1 MKKNHSLVTFSNF
14 KNLSLDN
21 SLISEFIKEN
31 LEKENSYGMIKFKKN
46 LKSAEWLSFTL
57 TTWSKSKKSE
67 LVIFSPFL
75 VLNVQL
81 DKL

>member
-21 SLISEFIKEN
+21 SLTSEFIKEN
-31 LEKENSYGMIKFKKN
+31 LEKENLYGMIKSKRN
-46 LKSAEWLSFTL
+46 LKSVEWLSFTL

-67 LVIFSPFL
+67 LVIFSPFS

-81 DKL
+81 VKL

>member
-1 MKKNHSLVTFSNF
+1 MTKNHSLVTFSNF

-57 TTWSKSKKSE
+57 TTWNKSKKSE

>member
-57 TTWSKSKKSE
+57 TTWNKSKKSE

>member
-21 SLISEFIKEN
+21 LLISEFIKEN

-46 LKSAEWLSFTL
+46 SKSAEWLSFTL

>member
-1 MKKNHSLVTFSNF
+1 MKKNHSLVTFLNF
-14 KNLSLDN
+14 KNPNLDN
-21 SLISEFIKEN
+21 SLISESIKEN
-31 LEKENSYGMIKFKKN
+31 LEKENSYGMTKSKKN
-46 LKSAEWLSFTL
+46 SKSAEWLSFTL